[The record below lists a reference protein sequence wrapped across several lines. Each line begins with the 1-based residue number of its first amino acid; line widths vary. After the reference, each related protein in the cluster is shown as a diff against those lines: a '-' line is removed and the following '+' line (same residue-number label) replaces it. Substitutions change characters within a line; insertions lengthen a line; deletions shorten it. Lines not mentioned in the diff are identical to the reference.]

1 MPGDAKESFKF
12 NFGNGDGDGTVNAE
26 SLGLCK
32 KWSEEQKG
40 EVLRFPRIV
49 VQLIIASFFL

>member
-32 KWSEEQKG
+32 KWSEEQQG
-40 EVLRFPRIV
+40 EVWRYSAL
-49 VQLIIASFFL
+49 LCN